1 MASSSNRP
9 DDGVRSAGATSEDT
23 PRPEGKR
30 FKNQQD
36 EGQRKPRHRKAT
48 HSAPVP
54 STNEAAS
61 RSSSHASARSHR
73 AHASASPDDASG
85 ASGPGPGD
93 SGGYSPATGNGPDA
107 PKGGVGSHSRGAGV
121 KPAYR
126 RRSSEPEA
134 KRSRVPLIIAIVVVA
149 AVLVVAGV
157 FVIPKVYQLF
167 IAKEEEEEAFEA
179 GVKVTVVIP
188 EDASGDTIAS
198 VLSEAHVIEDPSD
211 YYAAVTQ
218 LGAENS
224 LKPGTYE
231 FITGEDPLEVV
242 QQLVEG
248 PNAEGTT
255 VVVTEGLTVE
265 QTAEV
270 VEESLG
276 IDAEEFIEQAKASNY
291 VDDYPFLEDAVND
304 SLEGFLYPKTY
315 NFTEDPT
322 ADSVIRKML
331 DQYEEEVESL
341 DFDSAIAELESR
353 YGVTMTKYDIL
364 IMASIVEREALT
376 SDQRL
381 NIASVFYNRLEIDMA
396 LQSDATMG
404 YVTGGEVTS
413 EDLKTESEYN
423 TYLNKGLTPTPI
435 CSPSLESIEAAMDPA
450 ETDYLYFYITT
461 DVEYFSETYEEH
473 LQAIEENS

>member
-9 DDGVRSAGATSEDT
+9 DDGVRSAGGAYEDT

-36 EGQRKPRHRKAT
+36 EGQRKPRHRKAN

-73 AHASASPDDASG
+73 AHASESPADASG
-85 ASGPGPGD
+85 ASGPGPGG
-93 SGGYSPATGNGPDA
+93 SGSPGPASGDGSSA
-107 PKGGVGSHSRGAGV
+107 PKGGVGSHSRGVGV

-134 KRSRVPLIIAIVVVA
+134 KRSRVPLIIAIVAVA

-157 FVIPKVYQLF
+157 FVVPKVYQLF
-167 IAKEEEEEAFEA
+167 FAKEEEETFEA

-291 VDDYPFLEDAVND
+291 VDDYPFLEDAVDD
-304 SLEGFLYPKTY
+304 SLEGYLYPKTY

-341 DFDSAIAELESR
+341 DFDSAIESIESR

-381 NIASVFYNRLEIDMA
+381 NIASVFYNRLELDMA

-450 ETDYLYFYITT
+450 DTDYLYFYITT
-461 DVEYFSETYEEH
+461 DVEYFSETYDEH